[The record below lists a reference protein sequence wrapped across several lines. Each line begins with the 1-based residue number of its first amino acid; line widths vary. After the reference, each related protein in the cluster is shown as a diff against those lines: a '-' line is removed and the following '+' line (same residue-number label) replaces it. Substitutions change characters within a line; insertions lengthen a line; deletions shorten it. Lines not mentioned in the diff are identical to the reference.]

1 MLSDPLWICVD
12 DGEGKNWG
20 GVIVLNSHLLYAMH
34 FDTVYHIEFYHPI
47 QDKFIWQTKKG
58 ELGIWYLAS
67 DHLLDRGEV

>member
-34 FDTVYHIEFYHPI
+34 FDTLYHKEFYHPM
-47 QDKFIWQTKKG
+47 QDKFI
-58 ELGIWYLAS
+58 
-67 DHLLDRGEV
+67 